1 KGFPVRWPKRRCA
14 WLHTSSRSALSF
26 ASARGRYM
34 RAKEIRDLTSEEIR
48 QKERE
53 LAEELFRLRL
63 RKSTGQLDN
72 PMRLRNLRRDIARLK
87 TIQHERARLGT
98 GEQ

>member
-1 KGFPVRWPKRRCA
+1 
-14 WLHTSSRSALSF
+14 
-26 ASARGRYM
+26 M
-34 RAKEIRDLTSEEIR
+34 RAKEIRDLTSDEIQ

-72 PMRLRNLRRDIARLK
+72 PMRLRHLRRDLARLK
-87 TIQHERARLGT
+87 TIQHERARRGT

>member
-1 KGFPVRWPKRRCA
+1 
-14 WLHTSSRSALSF
+14 
-26 ASARGRYM
+26 M
-34 RAKEIRDLTSEEIR
+34 RAKEIRDLTGEEMR

-72 PMRLRNLRRDIARLK
+72 PMRLQRLRRDIARLK
-87 TIQHERARLGT
+87 TIQHEHAGVGQENNEGART
-98 GEQ
+98 QKSTRRSRR

>member
-1 KGFPVRWPKRRCA
+1 
-14 WLHTSSRSALSF
+14 
-26 ASARGRYM
+26 M

-72 PMRLRNLRRDIARLK
+72 PMRLRNLRQDIARLK
-87 TIQHERARLGT
+87 TIQHERAGRGT

>member
-1 KGFPVRWPKRRCA
+1 
-14 WLHTSSRSALSF
+14 
-26 ASARGRYM
+26 M
-34 RAKEIRDLTSEEIR
+34 RAKEIRDLTTEEIL

-72 PMRLRNLRRDIARLK
+72 PMRLRHLRRDIARLK
-87 TIQHERARLGT
+87 TIQHERARRGT
-98 GEQ
+98 GE

>member
-1 KGFPVRWPKRRCA
+1 
-14 WLHTSSRSALSF
+14 
-26 ASARGRYM
+26 M
-34 RAKEIRDLTSEEIR
+34 RAKEIRDLTVEEVR

-72 PMRLRNLRRDIARLK
+72 PMRLRTVRRDVARIK
-87 TIQHERARLGT
+87 TIQHERARRGT
-98 GEQ
+98 GE

>member
-1 KGFPVRWPKRRCA
+1 
-14 WLHTSSRSALSF
+14 
-26 ASARGRYM
+26 M
-34 RAKEIRDLTSEEIR
+34 RAKEIRDLTSDEIQ

-72 PMRLRNLRRDIARLK
+72 PMRLRHLRRDIARLK
-87 TIQHERARLGT
+87 TIQRERARRGT

>member
-1 KGFPVRWPKRRCA
+1 
-14 WLHTSSRSALSF
+14 
-26 ASARGRYM
+26 M
-34 RAKEIRDLTSEEIR
+34 QAKEIRDLTSEEIY

-72 PMRLRNLRRDIARLK
+72 PMRLRNLRQDIARLK
-87 TIQHERARLGT
+87 TIQHERARRGI

>member
-1 KGFPVRWPKRRCA
+1 
-14 WLHTSSRSALSF
+14 
-26 ASARGRYM
+26 M
-34 RAKEIRDLTSEEIR
+34 RAKEIRDLTSDEIQ

-72 PMRLRNLRRDIARLK
+72 PMRLRHLRRDIARLK
-87 TIQHERARLGT
+87 TIQHERARRGT

>member
-1 KGFPVRWPKRRCA
+1 
-14 WLHTSSRSALSF
+14 
-26 ASARGRYM
+26 M

-48 QKERE
+48 QKEHE
-53 LAEELFRLRL
+53 LAEDLFRLRL

-72 PMRLRNLRRDIARLK
+72 PMRLRHLRRDIARLK
-87 TIQHERARLGT
+87 TIQHERARRGT

>member
-1 KGFPVRWPKRRCA
+1 
-14 WLHTSSRSALSF
+14 
-26 ASARGRYM
+26 M
-34 RAKEIRDLTSEEIR
+34 RAKEIRDLTTEEIL

-72 PMRLRNLRRDIARLK
+72 PMRLRHLRRDIARLK
-87 TIQHERARLGT
+87 TIQHERARHET
-98 GEQ
+98 GE

>member
-1 KGFPVRWPKRRCA
+1 
-14 WLHTSSRSALSF
+14 
-26 ASARGRYM
+26 M
-34 RAKEIRDLTSEEIR
+34 QAKEIRDLTSDEIH

-72 PMRLRNLRRDIARLK
+72 PMRLRHLRRDIARLK
-87 TIQHERARLGT
+87 TIQHERVRRGT

>member
-1 KGFPVRWPKRRCA
+1 
-14 WLHTSSRSALSF
+14 
-26 ASARGRYM
+26 M

-48 QKERE
+48 QKEHE

-72 PMRLRNLRRDIARLK
+72 PMRLRHLRRDIARLK
-87 TIQHERARLGT
+87 TIQHERARRET

>member
-1 KGFPVRWPKRRCA
+1 
-14 WLHTSSRSALSF
+14 
-26 ASARGRYM
+26 M

-87 TIQHERARLGT
+87 TIQHERAGRGT

>member
-1 KGFPVRWPKRRCA
+1 
-14 WLHTSSRSALSF
+14 
-26 ASARGRYM
+26 M
-34 RAKEIRDLTSEEIR
+34 RAKEIRDLTSEEIH

-72 PMRLRNLRRDIARLK
+72 PMRLRHLRQDIARLK
-87 TIQHERARLGT
+87 TIQHERTRRGT
-98 GEQ
+98 GE